1 MSERPRPAAAD
12 AEADGTRDGSRP
24 RRGLP
29 DLRQVRRLLA
39 FTRPY
44 RLQLVLALVAT
55 LIAGLVQ
62 LAFPLLSRDL
72 FNDAFAAAGAGA
84 DAAASAAPGRIALLL
99 VAIFGL
105 QAGFNFLR
113 VWLLGLVGEGVVAD
127 LRTRLF
133 SHLMDLSPGFFL
145 RRKTGE
151 ITSRLASDVA
161 TVQSLVSNALAQF
174 VNQLV
179 TLIGGAAALLFIN
192 ARLTLVMLAVVPPVI
207 IGGAVFGRR
216 LRRLS
221 RDFQD
226 RVADANA
233 DAEEAIANIRIVQSF
248 TGESVERARYRS
260 GIDAAWRLARRR
272 VRVRAVFVP
281 AVILAMFTGVTL
293 VLWYGGRQVLAGSLA
308 PGDLIA
314 FLLLTL
320 FIAGSVATF
329 TGLFAQ
335 LQEGLGASRR
345 IFELLDEAP
354 DLSVPAV
361 PTPLPDDPRDV
372 RFERVWF
379 RYDEILTPSGDGDP
393 TGDPTAPSGGDAAGA
408 TPLDGTSEAAPG
420 AGADA
425 PWVLRDVDL
434 AIRPGEVVA
443 LVGPSGAGKSTLAS
457 LLPRFFDPQRGAVR
471 LGGVDLRDADP
482 AEVRA
487 QVGLVP
493 QETQLFSGSVADN
506 VRYGR
511 PDASED
517 ELMAAAEAAHAAE
530 FVRALPNGWDTL
542 VGERGLRLS
551 GGQRQRIAI
560 ARALLKDPGVLV
572 LDEATSSLDSESEA
586 LIQDALERLM
596 HGRTSLVIAHRLS
609 TVVGADR
616 IVVLQGGRIVQIGRH
631 EQLVATDGL
640 YRTLF
645 ETQFRK
651 AGAATGGS

>member
-1 MSERPRPAAAD
+1 MPERPEPRA
-12 AEADGTRDGSRP
+12 P
-24 RRGLP
+24 RRRGRP
-29 DLRQVRRLLA
+29 DLRQIRRLLA

-44 RLQLVLALVAT
+44 RLQLITALVAT

-72 FNDAFAAAGAGA
+72 FNDAFAAAGADA
-84 DAAASAAPGRIALLL
+84 DTAASAAPGRIALLL
-99 VAIFGL
+99 VAIFAL

-113 VWLLGLVGEGVVAD
+113 VYLLGLVGEGVVAD

-133 SHLMDLSPGFFL
+133 SHLMDLSPAFFL

-151 ITSRLASDVA
+151 ITSRLASDVG

-179 TLIGGAAALLFIN
+179 TLVGGAAALLFIN

-207 IGGAVFGRR
+207 IGGAVVGRR

-221 RDFQD
+221 REFQD
-226 RVADANA
+226 QVADANA

-248 TGESVERARYRS
+248 TGEAVERARYRA
-260 GIDAAWRLARRR
+260 GIDAAWRSAKRR

-281 AVILAMFTGVTL
+281 SVILAMFTGVTL

-345 IFELLDEAP
+345 IFELLDERP
-354 DLSVPAV
+354 DLPVPTV
-361 PTPLPDDPRDV
+361 PTPLPDGPRDV
-372 RFERVWF
+372 RFEHVWF
-379 RYDEILTPSGDGDP
+379 RYDEIVASSSERNADR
-393 TGDPTAPSGGDAAGA
+393 TAPGGSEASGGEASGGEASGAEPEDAA
-408 TPLDGTSEAAPG
+408 TE
-420 AGADA
+420 

-457 LLPRFFDPQRGAVR
+457 LLPRFFDPQQGAVR

-511 PDASED
+511 PDASDD

-530 FVRALPNGWDTL
+530 FVRALPDGWDTL

-596 HGRTSLVIAHRLS
+596 RGRTSLVIAHRLS

-651 AGAATGGS
+651 AGTATGGP

>member
-1 MSERPRPAAAD
+1 MSDRPRPGAAD
-12 AEADGTRDGSRP
+12 AEADGTTDGPRP

-29 DLRQVRRLLA
+29 DLRQIRRLLA

-44 RLQLVLALVAT
+44 RLQLIIALVAT

-72 FNDAFAAAGAGA
+72 FNDAFAAAGADAEA
-84 DAAASAAPGRIALLL
+84 DAATSAAPGRIALLL

-248 TGESVERARYRS
+248 TGESVERARYGA

-272 VRVRAVFVP
+272 VGVRALFVP
-281 AVILAMFTGVTL
+281 SVILAMFSGVTL
-293 VLWYGGRQVLAGSLA
+293 VLWIGGRQVLSGALA

-335 LQEGLGASRR
+335 LQEGIGASRR
-345 IFELLDEAP
+345 IFDLLDETP
-354 DLSVPAV
+354 DLPVRDPPV
-361 PTPLPDDPRDV
+361 TLPERVREV
-372 RFERVWF
+372 RFENVWF
-379 RYDEILTPSGDGDP
+379 RYDAEVGGAPAAPGDGDE
-393 TGDPTAPSGGDAAGA
+393 
-408 TPLDGTSEAAPG
+408 DGR
-420 AGADA
+420 
-425 PWVLRDVDL
+425 VLRGVDL
-434 AIRPGEVVA
+434 TLHPGEVVA
-443 LVGPSGAGKSTLAS
+443 LVGPSGAGKTTLAS

-482 AEVRA
+482 HAVRA
-487 QVGLVP
+487 AVGLVP
-493 QETQLFSGSVADN
+493 QETQLFSGSVAEN

-511 PDASED
+511 PDAD
-517 ELMAAAEAAHAAE
+517 DDALLEAARAANADA
-530 FVRALPNGWDTL
+530 FVRGLPDGWDTV

-560 ARALLKDPGVLV
+560 ARALLKDPAVLV

-596 HGRTSLVIAHRLS
+596 RGRTSLVIAHRLS
-609 TVVGADR
+609 TVVNADR
-616 IVVLQGGRIVQIGRH
+616 IVVMEHGRVVQIGRH
-631 EQLVATDGL
+631 EQLVTADGL
-640 YRTLF
+640 YRSLF
-645 ETQFRK
+645 ETQFRH
-651 AGAATGGS
+651 AAPSG

>member
-1 MSERPRPAAAD
+1 MSDRPRPGAAD
-12 AEADGTRDGSRP
+12 AEADGTTDGPRP

-29 DLRQVRRLLA
+29 DLRQIRRLLA

-44 RLQLVLALVAT
+44 RLQLIIALVAT

-72 FNDAFAAAGAGA
+72 FNDAFAAAGADAEA
-84 DAAASAAPGRIALLL
+84 DAATSAAPGRIALLL

-161 TVQSLVSNALAQF
+161 TVRSLVSNALAQF

-192 ARLTLVMLAVVPPVI
+192 ARLTLVMLAVVPAVI
-207 IGGAVFGRR
+207 VGGAVFGRR

-248 TGESVERARYRS
+248 TGETVERRRYGS

-272 VRVRAVFVP
+272 IGVRALFVP
-281 AVILAMFTGVTL
+281 SVILAMFSGITL
-293 VLWYGGRQVLAGSLA
+293 VLWVGGRQVLSGALA

-329 TGLFAQ
+329 TGLYAQ
-335 LQEGLGASRR
+335 LQQGLGASRR
-345 IFELLDEAP
+345 IFELLDERP
-354 DLSVPAV
+354 DLVVPAV

-379 RYDEILTPSGDGDP
+379 RYDEIVTPDA
-393 TGDPTAPSGGDAAGA
+393 DPTA
-408 TPLDGTSEAAPG
+408 SEPTASDPTVK
-420 AGADA
+420 DD

>member
-1 MSERPRPAAAD
+1 
-12 AEADGTRDGSRP
+12 
-24 RRGLP
+24 LF
-29 DLRQVRRLLA
+29 A

-44 RLQLVLALVAT
+44 RGMLIAALAATLVA
-55 LIAGLVQ
+55 GVVQ
-62 LAFPLLSRDL
+62 LAFPLLSREL
-72 FNDAFAAAGAGA
+72 FNEAFGAGDPGAAA
-84 DAAASAAPGRIALLL
+84 AAPGRIAGLL
-99 VAIFGL
+99 VVLFVI
-105 QAGFNFLR
+105 QAGFNYLR
-113 VWLLGLVGEGVVAD
+113 VYLLGMVGEGVVAEV
-127 LRTRLF
+127 RKRLF
-133 SHLMDLSPGFFL
+133 GHLMGLAPGFFL

-151 ITSRLASDVA
+151 ITSRLTSDVS

-174 VNQLV
+174 VSQTV
-179 TLIGGAAALLFIN
+179 TLVGGAVALLFVN
-192 ARLTLVMLAVVPPVI
+192 GRLTAVMLAVVPPVI
-207 IGGAVFGRR
+207 IGGAVFARR

-233 DAEEAIANIRIVQSF
+233 DAEEAIANVRIVQSF
-248 TGESVERARYRS
+248 VGEGVERARYDD
-260 GIDAAWRLARRR
+260 GIDRAWDAAKRR
-272 VRVRAVFVP
+272 VRVRAAFIP
-281 AVILAMFTGVTL
+281 SVILAMFSGVTL
-293 VLWYGGRQVLAGSLA
+293 VLWYGGREVLAGRLA

-320 FIAGSVATF
+320 FVAGSVASF

-345 IFELLDEAP
+345 IFDLLDERP
-354 DLSVPAV
+354 ELPVPER
-361 PTPLPDDPRDV
+361 PTALPNDPRAV

-379 RYDEILTPSGDGDP
+379 RYDPILDP
-393 TGDPTAPSGGDAAGA
+393 EGAPDDPD
-408 TPLDGTSEAAPG
+408 D
-420 AGADA
+420 DD
-425 PWVLRDVDL
+425 WVLRDVDL
-434 AIRPGEVVA
+434 DLAPGEVVA

-482 AEVRA
+482 REVRA
-487 QVGLVP
+487 HVGLVP

-511 PDASED
+511 PDASD
-517 ELMAAAEAAHAAE
+517 EELRAAAKAAHASA
-530 FVRALPNGWDTL
+530 FVEALPDGWSTR

-560 ARALLKDPGVLV
+560 ARALLKDPAVLV

-586 LIQDALERLM
+586 LIQDALDVLM
-596 HGRTSLVIAHRLS
+596 RGRTSLVIAHRLS

-616 IVVLQGGRIVQIGRH
+616 IVVMDRGRIVQVGRH
-631 EQLVATDGL
+631 ETLVPADGL

-645 ETQFRK
+645 ETQFRRADRPAR
-651 AGAATGGS
+651 AG

>member
-1 MSERPRPAAAD
+1 MSDRPRPGAAD
-12 AEADGTRDGSRP
+12 AEADGTTDGPRP

-29 DLRQVRRLLA
+29 DLRQIRRLLA

-44 RLQLVLALVAT
+44 RLQLIIALVAT

-72 FNDAFAAAGAGA
+72 FNDAFAAAGADAEA
-84 DAAASAAPGRIALLL
+84 DAATSAAPGRIALLL

-161 TVQSLVSNALAQF
+161 TVQSLVSNP
-174 VNQLV
+174 LV

-248 TGESVERARYRS
+248 TGESVERARYRA

-345 IFELLDEAP
+345 IFELLDERP
-354 DLSVPAV
+354 DLVVPAV

-379 RYDEILTPSGDGDP
+379 RYDEIVTPDA
-393 TGDPTAPSGGDAAGA
+393 DPTA
-408 TPLDGTSEAAPG
+408 SEPTASDPTVK
-420 AGADA
+420 DD

>member
-1 MSERPRPAAAD
+1 M
-12 AEADGTRDGSRP
+12 
-24 RRGLP
+24 
-29 DLRQVRRLLA
+29 RRLLA

-44 RLQLVLALVAT
+44 RLQLIIALVAT

-72 FNDAFAAAGAGA
+72 FNDAFAAAGAET
-84 DAAASAAPGRIALLL
+84 DAPASAAPGRIALLL

-105 QAGFNFLR
+105 QAVFNFLR

-179 TLIGGAAALLFIN
+179 TLVGGAAALLFIN

-248 TGESVERARYRS
+248 TGESVERARYRA

-281 AVILAMFTGVTL
+281 TVILAMFTGVTL

-345 IFELLDEAP
+345 IFELLDEQP
-354 DLSVPAV
+354 DLPVPAV
-361 PTPLPDDPRDV
+361 PTPLPDDARDV

-379 RYDEILTPSGDGDP
+379 RYDEILTPAADQTGTDP
-393 TGDPTAPSGGDAAGA
+393 TVTDPTVTGGAA
-408 TPLDGTSEAAPG
+408 TDE
-420 AGADA
+420 
-425 PWVLRDVDL
+425 PWVLSDVDL
-434 AIRPGEVVA
+434 AIRPGEVIA

-457 LLPRFFDPQRGAVR
+457 LLPRFFDPQRGTVR
-471 LGGVDLRDADP
+471 LGGVDLREADP

-517 ELMAAAEAAHAAE
+517 ELLAAAEAAHAAE
-530 FVRALPNGWDTL
+530 FVQALPNGWDTL

-596 HGRTSLVIAHRLS
+596 RGRTSLVIAHRLS

-616 IVVLQGGRIVQIGRH
+616 IVVLREGRIVQIGRH
-631 EQLVATDGL
+631 ELLVATDGL

-651 AGAATGGS
+651 AGAAAGGN

>member
-1 MSERPRPAAAD
+1 MSDRPRPGAAD
-12 AEADGTRDGSRP
+12 AEADGTTDGPRP

-29 DLRQVRRLLA
+29 DLRQIRRLLA

-44 RLQLVLALVAT
+44 RLQLIIALVAT

-72 FNDAFAAAGAGA
+72 FNDAFAAAGADAEA
-84 DAAASAAPGRIALLL
+84 DAATSAAPGRIALLL

-179 TLIGGAAALLFIN
+179 TLLGGAAALLFIN

-345 IFELLDEAP
+345 IFELLDERP
-354 DLSVPAV
+354 DLVVPAV

-379 RYDEILTPSGDGDP
+379 RYDEIVTPDA
-393 TGDPTAPSGGDAAGA
+393 DPTA
-408 TPLDGTSEAAPG
+408 SEPTASDPTVK
-420 AGADA
+420 DD

-471 LGGVDLRDADP
+471 LGGVDLRHADP

-493 QETQLFSGSVADN
+493 QETQLFSGSVAEN

-511 PDASED
+511 PDASEE
-517 ELMAAAEAAHAAE
+517 ELLAAAEAAHAAA

-596 HGRTSLVIAHRLS
+596 QGRTSLVIAHRLS
-609 TVVGADR
+609 TVMGADR
-616 IVVLQGGRIVQIGRH
+616 IVVLQEGRIVQIGRH

-651 AGAATGGS
+651 AGAAAG

>member
-1 MSERPRPAAAD
+1 
-12 AEADGTRDGSRP
+12 
-24 RRGLP
+24 L
-29 DLRQVRRLLA
+29 
-39 FTRPY
+39 TRPY
-44 RLQLVLALVAT
+44 RAQLIVALLAT

-62 LAFPLLSRDL
+62 LAFPLLAREL
-72 FNDAFAAAGAGA
+72 FNEAFAGTGGG
-84 DAAASAAPGRIALLL
+84 AASAALAAPGRIALTL
-99 VAIFGL
+99 VAIFVA

-113 VWLLGLVGEGVVAD
+113 VWFLGLVGEGVVAD
-127 LRTRLF
+127 LRKRLF
-133 SHLMDLSPGFFL
+133 SHLVTLSPSFFL

-151 ITSRLASDVA
+151 ITSRLTSDVS

-174 VNQLV
+174 VNQAV
-179 TLIGGAAALLFIN
+179 TLIGGAAALLVIN
-192 ARLTLVMLAVVPPVI
+192 ARLTLVMLAVVPAVI

-248 TGESVERARYRS
+248 TGEAVERRRYGA

-272 VRVRAVFVP
+272 GGVRALFVP
-281 AVILAMFTGVTL
+281 SVILAMFSGITL
-293 VLWYGGRQVLAGSLA
+293 VLWVGGRQVLAGALA

-314 FLLLTL
+314 FLMLTL
-320 FIAGSVATF
+320 FVAGSVASF

-335 LQEGLGASRR
+335 LQEGIGASRR
-345 IFELLDEAP
+345 IFELLDEGT
-354 DLSVPAV
+354 DLPVRSPPVA
-361 PTPLPDDPRDV
+361 LPERAREV
-372 RFERVWF
+372 RFDHVWF
-379 RYDEILTPSGDGDP
+379 RY
-393 TGDPTAPSGGDAAGA
+393 AGA
-408 TPLDGTSEAAPG
+408 VDPADEATASE
-420 AGADA
+420 DD
-425 PWVLRDVDL
+425 WVLRDVVLTLHPD
-434 AIRPGEVVA
+434 EVVA

-471 LGGVDLRDADP
+471 LAGVDLRDADP
-482 AEVRA
+482 ADVRA
-487 QVGLVP
+487 RVGIVP

-511 PDASED
+511 PDASD
-517 ELMAAAEAAHAAE
+517 AELRAAIAAANAE
-530 FVRALPNGWDTL
+530 GFVRTLPDGWDTV

-560 ARALLKDPGVLV
+560 ARALLKDPSVLV

-596 HGRTSLVIAHRLS
+596 RGRTSLVIAHRLS

-616 IVVLQGGRIVQIGRH
+616 IAVMDGGRLVQIGRH
-631 EQLVATDGL
+631 DQLVTTDGL

-645 ETQFRK
+645 ETQFRH
-651 AGAATGGS
+651 ADRATA